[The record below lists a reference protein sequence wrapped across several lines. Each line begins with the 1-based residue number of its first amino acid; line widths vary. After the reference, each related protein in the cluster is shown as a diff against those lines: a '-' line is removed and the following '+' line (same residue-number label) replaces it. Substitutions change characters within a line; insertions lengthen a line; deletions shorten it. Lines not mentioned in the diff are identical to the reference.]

1 MSLAIDSFLTINAP
15 SEGEYKEKGSKFL
28 AYAYP
33 MSNESDL
40 ENFIST
46 LKDTHPKARHHC
58 YAYKIGMDNNR
69 FRTNDDGEPSGTAGK
84 PILGQIQSFR
94 LTNVCIIVI
103 RYFGGTKLGA
113 SGLIHAYKE
122 AARYSLE
129 NAELVEKFLFVT
141 YHLEFGY
148 EDMGHIL
155 NVIKDLDIE
164 ISEKVFDANCEVKI
178 QLRLSEEYTTMLQ
191 LKARLL
197 YKSLEEV
204 NYETVIP
211 FCKVNKLSK

>member
-1 MSLAIDSFLTINAP
+1 MLQAKNTRKKAVN
-15 SEGEYKEKGSKFL
+15 FL
-28 AYAYP
+28 ATTSYP

-69 FRTNDDGEPSGTAGK
+69 FRTNDDSEPFPSTGK
-84 PILGQIQSFR
+84 TNFGSDPELPPY
-94 LTNVCIIVI
+94 NVCIIVI

-148 EDMGHIL
+148 EDMGHTQCYQR
-155 NVIKDLDIE
+155 
-164 ISEKVFDANCEVKI
+164 S
-178 QLRLSEEYTTMLQ
+178 
-191 LKARLL
+191 
-197 YKSLEEV
+197 
-204 NYETVIP
+204 
-211 FCKVNKLSK
+211 